1 MSNDD
6 QVTVSVD
13 RGVSVVHLG
22 ADLDSI
28 YESELTKLQMV
39 RELADTAAPPVML
52 IDLSN
57 VKYFGSSFIGL
68 LMATANRLKERG
80 DGRLGL
86 CGLAPFAR
94 MAFESTKT
102 DTIFALFNSRD
113 EGLAAMASHVE

>member
-1 MSNDD
+1 MPDEN
-6 QVTVSVD
+6 QINISVD

-28 YESELTKLQMV
+28 YESELTKLQLV
-39 RELADTAAPPVML
+39 RKLADTASPPVML

-94 MAFESTKT
+94 IAFESTKV
-102 DTIFALFNSRD
+102 DSIFALFNSRD
-113 EGLAAMASHVE
+113 EGLTALASPSE

>member
-1 MSNDD
+1 MPDD
-6 QVTVSVD
+6 NQIEISVD

-28 YESELTKLQMV
+28 YESELARLQLV
-39 RELADTAAPPVML
+39 RKLADTASPPVML

-80 DGRLGL
+80 DGRLGI

-94 MAFESTKT
+94 MAFESTKV

-113 EGLAAMASHVE
+113 EGLTALASPGE

>member
-13 RGVSVVHLG
+13 GCVSVVHLG
-22 ADLDSI
+22 TDLDSI
-28 YESELTKLQMV
+28 YESELAKLQTV
-39 RELADTAAPPVML
+39 RKLADTASPPLML

-68 LMATANRLKERG
+68 LMAIANRLKERG

-86 CGLAPFAR
+86 CGLTPFAR

-102 DTIFALFNSRD
+102 DSIFALFDSCD
-113 EGLAAMASHVE
+113 EGLAALASRVK